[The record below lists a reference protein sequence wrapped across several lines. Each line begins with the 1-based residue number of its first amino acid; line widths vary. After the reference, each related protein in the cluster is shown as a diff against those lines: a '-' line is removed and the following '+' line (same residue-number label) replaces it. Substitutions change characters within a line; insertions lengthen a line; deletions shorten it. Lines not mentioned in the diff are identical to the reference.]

1 MKGIKEFYDRTAAE
15 WADKWYAD
23 EAMLP
28 LLRKFFEYLP
38 DQPKV
43 LDLCC
48 GAGYE
53 SRRMAGLGAEVV
65 GFDLSPASIE
75 IAIERNPELKFFA
88 GDMLQDY
95 SYIGKVDGIACIAGL
110 VHIHPDEAGCAFEH
124 MAQVLKPGG
133 YVLLV
138 VRDGE
143 GYIERQSRQI
153 IDGEEYDRAF
163 YGYTREKL
171 TECADGLM
179 EFVCEIADDEP
190 SIWRNY
196 IFRKI

>member
-1 MKGIKEFYDRTAAE
+1 MKGVKEFYDRTAAD
-15 WADKWYAD
+15 WANKWYAD

-28 LLRKFFEYLP
+28 LLRKFMAYLP
-38 DQPKV
+38 EKPRV

-65 GFDLSPASIE
+65 GIDLSPASIE
-75 IAIERNPELKFFA
+75 IACERNPELEFYA
-88 GDMLQDY
+88 GDMLEDY
-95 SYIGKVDGIACIAGL
+95 RYIGKVDGIACIAGL
-110 VHIHPDEAGCAFEH
+110 VHIPAVQAPNAFER

-171 TECADGLM
+171 IECADGLM
-179 EFVCEIADDEP
+179 EFVCEIVDDEP
-190 SIWRNY
+190 SAWRNY
-196 IFRKI
+196 IFRR